1 MRSRARADRRPNGVS
16 RLRTPAVVAV
26 AATLAVVA
34 IALTSRV
41 AAAQGGAAPAP
52 PPVLDALRDMY
63 RSAAATW
70 RGQLTPIAQK
80 MFAVLAGLEFAI
92 SGLVWSVRRESLDD
106 LAAKFLL
113 KFTLMAVM
121 LTVITAVTTW
131 VPPILNGFIA
141 AGEAAVGVN
150 GTTSA
155 SDIVDLGRAAS
166 MSVLSQLSLSVF
178 YKDPAIVIWAA
189 LGSFALYAA
198 FAIVAAQVILV
209 TIEAAIVVY
218 GAMPLF
224 LSFAGS
230 RWTASLADHALSYVV
245 YIGVKMFL
253 LYLIVGAAIAVA
265 RNWVTLIQTVT
276 PAPSP
281 AYASAVC
288 QIIAGAIVIL
298 ILTVRIPNGV
308 ASRLTGQHLFGI
320 AHAMRA
326 LA

>member
-1 MRSRARADRRPNGVS
+1 M
-16 RLRTPAVVAV
+16 V
-26 AATLAVVA
+26 AACVTLAVFA
-34 IALTSRV
+34 IALAPHVTRAQ
-41 AAAQGGAAPAP
+41 AAGAPAP
-52 PPVLDALRDMY
+52 PPVLDALRDVY
-63 RSAAATW
+63 RAAAATW
-70 RGQLTPIAQK
+70 RGRLTPIAQQT
-80 MFAVLAGLEFAI
+80 FTILASLEFAVTGI
-92 SGLVWSVRRESLDD
+92 VWAVKRESLDD

-113 KFTLMAVM
+113 KFTLMAIM

-131 VPPILNGFIA
+131 VPPIINGFIA

-155 SDIVDLGRAAS
+155 SDIVDIGRAAS
-166 MSVLSQLSLSVF
+166 LSVLSQLTFSVF
-178 YKDPAIVIWAA
+178 VKDPAIVIFSALAA
-189 LGSFALYAA
+189 FALYAA
-198 FAIVAAQVILV
+198 FAVVAAQVILV

-230 RWTASLADHALSYVV
+230 RWTAALADHALSYAV

-253 LYLIVGAAIAVA
+253 LYLIVGAGIAVA

-276 PAPSP
+276 AAPSP
-281 AYASAVC
+281 LYASAVC
-288 QIIAGAIVIL
+288 QVIAGAIVLL
-298 ILTVRIPNGV
+298 ILTVRIPNSV

-326 LA
+326 LS